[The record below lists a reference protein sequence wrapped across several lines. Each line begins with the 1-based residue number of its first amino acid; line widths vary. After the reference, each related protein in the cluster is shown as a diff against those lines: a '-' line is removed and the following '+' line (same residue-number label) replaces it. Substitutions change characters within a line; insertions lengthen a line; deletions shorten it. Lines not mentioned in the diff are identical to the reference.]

1 MTKYE
6 ELYLELVYLDGQ
18 DVITASP
25 MIESSN
31 GVYEGGTSEP
41 ENWG

>member
-1 MTKYE
+1 MKKYE

-18 DVITASP
+18 DVITAS
-25 MIESSN
+25 MIGSN
-31 GVYEGGTSEP
+31 GVYEGETYEP

>member
-1 MTKYE
+1 MKKYE

-18 DVITASP
+18 DVITAS
-25 MIESSN
+25 MIEGSN
-31 GVYEGGTSEP
+31 GVYEGETFEP